1 MSERQNVTLCIP
13 TALLRKAS
21 RLAIVHETSLSEL
34 MIELLTEYVA
44 HGEEYELAKRRQLT
58 LLSAETEMGTE
69 GMANWTRESLH
80 ERT

>member
-1 MSERQNVTLCIP
+1 M
-13 TALLRKAS
+13 
-21 RLAIVHETSLSEL
+21 SEL

-58 LLSAETEMGTE
+58 LLSAGTEMGTE